1 MEIRSP
7 IITTLGH
14 IDAGKTSLLDK
25 IRETTITG
33 TEAGGIT
40 QNISSTYIPTE
51 TIKNICSKSLDQ
63 KKIKIPGLLFID
75 TPGHE
80 AFSTLRKRGGNIADL
95 AILVMD
101 INEGFENQTEESLK
115 FLKEFQ
121 TPFVVAATKIDRIHG
136 WIKNDNTCFVESYK
150 KQKNS
155 VQKKLDN
162 KIYEIM
168 GELSERD
175 YNSNRFDK
183 VKEFKK
189 EIGIVPVSN
198 VTGEGISELLTVMV
212 GLSQRFLQEEIEI
225 KSETGLGSVLEVNE
239 LKGMGTTIDVIL
251 YDGKIRKGDY
261 LVIGGKEPKVT
272 KIRCLLK
279 PNPLAEL
286 RTEKRFNRM
295 DEVQAASGIK
305 IAAPDLDD
313 VIPGS
318 PIRTTSDEEDLEYL
332 KGELKK
338 EVQEVEFEGEGSG
351 VEIKADTLGSLEA
364 MIKVLKENEIPIRK
378 AKVGDVTKRDVMEQK
393 AVEDPFEKVIFAF
406 NVDIPGEVEKLIED
420 IKVFKD
426 PVIYRLIEDYQDW
439 KKERKE
445 QLKKEKME
453 EVTRPGKLKF
463 LPELVFRSRKPAII
477 GVEILKG
484 VIKPGYT
491 LVKEGKIVGTVEKV
505 QKEGENVSM
514 AEKGDKVAISID
526 GPTVGRQIEEG
537 DVFYNAMSREEVR
550 KLEGLKE
557 YLKKDEIE
565 LLEEIKDKI

>member
-1 MEIRSP
+1 MAYRQP
-7 IITTLGH
+7 IISVLGH
-14 IDAGKTSLLDK
+14 VDHGKTTLLDK
-25 IRETTITG
+25 IRKSTITDQ
-33 TEAGGIT
+33 EAGEIT
-40 QNISSTYIPTE
+40 QHLGASEIPLQ
-51 TIKNICSKSLDQ
+51 TIKNTCKDSL
-63 KKIKIPGLLFID
+63 KNREVKIPGLLFLD
-75 TPGHE
+75 SPGHE
-80 AFSTLRKRGGNIADL
+80 AFSTLRRRGGSIADL
-95 AILVMD
+95 GVLVVD
-101 INEGFENQTEESLK
+101 INEGFKPQTDESLT
-115 FLKEFQ
+115 FLKEFK
-121 TPFVVAATKIDRIHG
+121 TPFVIAATKIDKISG
-136 WIKNDNTCFVESYK
+136 WIKNEDTCFMDSYK
-150 KQKNS
+150 KQN
-155 VQKKLDN
+155 QKVKKKVDN
-162 KIYEIM
+162 KIYELM

-175 YNSNRFDK
+175 YNSNRFDNIK
-183 VKEFKK
+183 DFKK
-189 EIGIVPVSN
+189 SVGIVPVSGI
-198 VTGEGISELLTVMV
+198 TGEGISELLMV
-212 GLSQRFLQEEIEI
+212 LIGLSQRFLQEKIEI
-225 KSETGLGSVLEVNE
+225 KSDIGLGNVLEVKE
-239 LKGMGTTIDVIL
+239 LRGMGTTIDVIL
-251 YDGKIRKGDY
+251 YDGEIRKGDY

-279 PNPLAEL
+279 PNPLGEL

-305 IAAPDLDD
+305 IAAPDLED

-332 KGELKK
+332 KGELRK

-364 MIKVLKENEIPIRK
+364 MIKVLKENDIPIRK

-393 AVEDPFEKVIFAF
+393 TVEDPFEKVIFAF

-426 PVIYRLIEDYQDW
+426 PVIYRLIEDYRDW
-439 KKERKE
+439 RKERKE
-445 QLKKEKME
+445 QLKREKLE
-453 EVTRPGKLKF
+453 EVTRPGKLRF

-477 GVEILKG
+477 GVEILEG

-491 LVKEGKIVGTVEKV
+491 LVKEGKIMGSVEKV

-550 KLEGLKE
+550 KLEDLKE
-557 YLKKDEIE
+557 YLNKDEIK